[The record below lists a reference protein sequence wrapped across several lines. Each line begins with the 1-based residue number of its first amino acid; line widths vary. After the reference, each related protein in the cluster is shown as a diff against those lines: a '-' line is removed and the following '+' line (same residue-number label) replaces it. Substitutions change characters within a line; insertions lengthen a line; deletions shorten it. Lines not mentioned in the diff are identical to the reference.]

1 MSSPEQGQDA
11 RRSRRF
17 RTRIEADLAQGTTVQ
32 RVYSVDVSRHGVFLA
47 TPNPP
52 RERFLVRVTL
62 HLPDGPLEAN
72 GFVSRRVPPS
82 DTVLPGVGLQFFAMA
97 EPTRRRWEQYITWL
111 SGSGVASDVD
121 DGFAT
126 FVIKLP
132 DVEKL
137 RDLVDRA
144 LRSSNLYIMTPLLRP
159 VGSAVAVVLV
169 HPESQAEFVLKG
181 KVARVRVEQP
191 RGLEVAADAVPPADY
206 PALGRFLIG
215 ADPYAATPLPIPEPV
230 PASDAPRAAGWP
242 GGQPPNLHSPLPDDP
257 YGLLP
262 APVRPL
268 QPGSPLPPRGGE
280 GYPGPA
286 TSPRATPGA
295 AGMLGPGPLPGPMPG
310 PDGVY
315 GIGPAQAP
323 GALPP
328 GALRPAHLPPGVLPP
343 RMPFSPDMLP
353 RSVAQAPGPLPPPR
367 ALPPGELRGPA
378 RAEVRTP
385 FSPAMQG
392 SGDLPRAI
400 SLDMGGPLLDEHDD
414 IPIES
419 SFDWGAVGDE
429 VVLDVDLSE
438 IDGEDLAEL
447 TADGGVRVTSLPTG
461 ATPRPSVPFTATT
474 PRPRVGPPSWPVE
487 APSRRLPDGG
497 DRTPS
502 PRVGSSSAD
511 LASRVASGDLSSR
524 VASDDLRG
532 LEAPPSSLAQ
542 RGGAIPL
549 PPPSSAP
556 PPPDVSPRGARAPM
570 THDAGRGAAAL
581 PTPAALRLP
590 PELSPPVFLTPPP
603 RLPPELPT
611 PTPAPPLRSAP
622 APRGMADAPRPSHD
636 LPTRAAPPRAS
647 QDVPGPSRTM
657 FDLPGLTRP
666 HVDARPA
673 PDPAEPPRV
682 PAPSRSPLDA
692 VAPTPSARTA
702 TEPTRPPEPPARA
715 TPEPSRSPLEA
726 STSAREQDTSA
737 PTRDL
742 DTGRVNAAAAALR
755 ARRTAR
761 ASEVPTPSRPPASTS
776 TSLRARRVSRA
787 PQPSDEL
794 DLPQDPE
801 AITGDLFRSE
811 APPPAPR
818 RVRVAGPVRT
828 STEDDEDEDERS
840 VPIELELPARP
851 LGLIPR
857 ARRTSELDE
866 GSDDLPVP
874 AAPRTTAPPGPG
886 VGAAAPSVAAP
897 GAGLR
902 SAQPHDGPGLPSRAA
917 ASAPSSAPAAVSADP
932 GATASAP
939 TVAPPSGPPAAA
951 PGADPGA
958 IAFTT
963 TPAMAPP
970 SGPPAA
976 TSASFVAFTT
986 APTLAPPAPPPSAP
1000 RSPAAQA
1007 TSAGTT
1013 PAPTAAPTPSAPAA
1027 SRGTAPAGSRGS
1039 SPASAA
1045 DDLVL
1050 DPPPS
1055 PLHASLVDAAA
1066 ATRPAGLHPS
1076 IAAAAA
1082 PTVQA
1087 PRPSARAPA
1096 DDATRTVVGLSALA
1110 PAPLVFA
1117 PSVEVEAPL
1126 EATSTSGVL
1135 ELPTLV
1141 GQRPYIPGVTPGPPP
1156 EIEDAAAAPSPSRAA
1171 LAAAIT
1177 DSGPLPAAAAIR
1189 LLVER
1194 LDPALLPVPL
1204 AAKLLCRSCEDVS
1217 PLRAGRAMGRLA
1229 PFTVYRLYYCR
1240 PCRRFTSVLRLAPA
1254 KDRAVVRAAI
1264 ADLAGDGPTPH
1275 IPIDLAFEVADLAR
1289 PPRCPT
1295 CSSAVRLTKPLR
1307 AIELA
1312 LADLASHPDVPIAL
1326 DKLTCSRCDR
1336 LGLVLELDPEALDTP
1351 ETDVAVVPLDDLEE
1365 EED

>member
-1 MSSPEQGQDA
+1 VSSPEQGQDA

-17 RTRIEADLAQGTTVQ
+17 RTRLEADLAQGTTVQ

-268 QPGSPLPPRGGE
+268 LPGSPLPPSRAGDA
-280 GYPGPA
+280 YPP
-286 TSPRATPGA
+286 A
-295 AGMLGPGPLPGPMPG
+295 AGMLGPGML
-310 PDGVY
+310 
-315 GIGPAQAP
+315 P

-328 GALRPAHLPPGVLPP
+328 GALRPAQLPPGVLPP
-343 RMPFSPDMLP
+343 RLPFSPDMLP
-353 RSVAQAPGPLPPPR
+353 RSVAQAPLAPAR
-367 ALPPGELRGPA
+367 ALPPGELRPPA
-378 RAEVRTP
+378 RLEARTP
-385 FSPAMQG
+385 FSPGMQG

-400 SLDMGGPLLDEHDD
+400 SLDMGGPLLDENDD
-414 IPIES
+414 IPIEA
-419 SFDWGAVGDE
+419 SFDWGSVGDE

-447 TADGGVRVTSLPTG
+447 AAEGGVRVTSLPTG

-474 PRPRVGPPSWPVE
+474 PRPRVGPPSWPIE
-487 APSRRLPDGG
+487 APSRRLPGSG
-497 DRTPS
+497 DVS
-502 PRVGSSSAD
+502 APRAADSGDVRPRAPSSSAD
-511 LASRVASGDLSSR
+511 LGARAPSGSAGSADLDARGLPSSQ
-524 VASDDLRG
+524 DLGGRG
-532 LEAPPSSLAQ
+532 LESPPSSVAQ

-549 PPPSSAP
+549 PPPSWAP
-556 PPPDVSPRGARAPM
+556 LPPSIQARGTGEP
-570 THDAGRGAAAL
+570 TRG
-581 PTPAALRLP
+581 AALRLP

-611 PTPAPPLRSAP
+611 PTPAPPARTAP
-622 APRGMADAPRPSHD
+622 TARPSPD
-636 LPTRAAPPRAS
+636 LAGQAPEGPRATYDPAARAGVPARAP

-657 FDLPGLTRP
+657 FDVPGLPRGP
-666 HVDARPA
+666 AESPAVGRPA
-673 PDPAEPPRV
+673 ADAPPGAARS
-682 PAPSRSPLDA
+682 PAPSRSPLD
-692 VAPTPSARTA
+692 TPAA
-702 TEPTRPPEPPARA
+702 QPTR
-715 TPEPSRSPLEA
+715 TVTEPSRSPLEA
-726 STSAREQDTSA
+726 PARASVEASRASVEASAREHDTSV

-761 ASEVPTPSRPPASTS
+761 ASEVPAPGRPPASAS

-794 DLPQDPE
+794 DQAQDPD
-801 AITGDLFRSE
+801 AITGDLFRTE
-811 APPPAPR
+811 APAPAPR
-818 RVRVAGPVRT
+818 RVRVAVPARA
-828 STEDDEDEDERS
+828 STDDGDDDEDIDERS

-851 LGLIPR
+851 QGLIPS
-857 ARRTSELDE
+857 ARRTSEPIE
-866 GSDDLPVP
+866 GSDDLPAP
-874 AAPRTTAPPGPG
+874 AALRTTAPPAPTRPT
-886 VGAAAPSVAAP
+886 GATPSPLGSPTNLELPIALPA
-897 GAGLR
+897 
-902 SAQPHDGPGLPSRAA
+902 SAQ
-917 ASAPSSAPAAVSADP
+917 APAAS
-932 GATASAP
+932 GANGASAHP
-939 TVAPPSGPPAAA
+939 SPAAAMPAPAPPSTPSAGLA
-951 PGADPGA
+951 PMSA
-958 IAFTT
+958 
-963 TPAMAPP
+963 
-970 SGPPAA
+970 
-976 TSASFVAFTT
+976 ASFVAFTT
-986 APTLAPPAPPPSAP
+986 ANTLAPPAPDPGRPSASAEARATPPSAAP
-1000 RSPAAQA
+1000 TA
-1007 TSAGTT
+1007 TSALVGA
-1013 PAPTAAPTPSAPAA
+1013 PAATAPSAPAPA
-1027 SRGTAPAGSRGS
+1027 RSDAPTTSRGS

-1050 DPPPS
+1050 EPPVGALS
-1055 PLHASLVDAAA
+1055 ASLAAAAA

-1082 PTVQA
+1082 PTVQS
-1087 PRPSARAPA
+1087 PRPSVRAPGGT

-1117 PSVEVEAPL
+1117 PGIEHEPPI

-1141 GQRPYIPGVTPGPPP
+1141 GLRPYIPGITPDPPP
-1156 EIEDAAAAPSPSRAA
+1156 DGARAAEAPTPDRVA

-1177 DSGPLPAAAAIR
+1177 DSGPLPVAAAIR

-1194 LDPALLPVPL
+1194 LDPTLLPAPR
-1204 AAKLLCRSCEDVS
+1204 AAKLLCRSCEDAS
-1217 PLRAGRAMGRLA
+1217 PLRAGRATGRLA

-1254 KDRAVVRAAI
+1254 KERATVRAAI
-1264 ADLAGDGPTPH
+1264 AELAGDGPAPH
-1275 IPIDLAFEVADLAR
+1275 VPIDLAFEVADLAR

-1295 CSSAVRLTKPLR
+1295 CRSAVRLTKPLR
-1307 AIELA
+1307 TIELA
-1312 LADLASHPDVPIAL
+1312 LADLATHPDVPIAL

-1336 LGLVLELDPEALDTP
+1336 LGLVLELDPDALDAP

>member
-17 RTRIEADLAQGTTVQ
+17 RTRLEADLAQGTTVQ

-268 QPGSPLPPRGGE
+268 LPGSPLPPPRSPE
-280 GYPGPA
+280 AYPP
-286 TSPRATPGA
+286 A
-295 AGMLGPGPLPGPMPG
+295 AGMLGPGVLSGS
-310 PDGVY
+310 
-315 GIGPAQAP
+315 
-323 GALPP
+323 LPP
-328 GALRPAHLPPGVLPP
+328 GALRPAQLPPGVLPP
-343 RMPFSPDMLP
+343 RLPFSPDMLP
-353 RSVAQAPGPLPPPR
+353 RSVAQAPLAPPR
-367 ALPPGELRGPA
+367 ALPPGEPRPPA
-378 RAEVRTP
+378 RPEVRTP
-385 FSPAMQG
+385 FSPGMQG

-400 SLDMGGPLLDEHDD
+400 SLDMGGPLLDENDN
-414 IPIES
+414 IPIEA
-419 SFDWGAVGDE
+419 SFDWGSVGDE

-447 TADGGVRVTSLPTG
+447 AAEGGVRVTSLPTG

-474 PRPRVGPPSWPVE
+474 PRPRVGPPSWPIE
-487 APSRRLPDGG
+487 APSRRLPGSG
-497 DRTPS
+497 DVSVPRAADSGDVRPRAPS
-502 PRVGSSSAD
+502 SSGDLAPRAVAGSAD
-511 LASRVASGDLSSR
+511 LGPRGLPSSQDLG
-524 VASDDLRG
+524 ARG
-532 LEAPPSSLAQ
+532 LEAPPSSVAQ

-549 PPPSSAP
+549 PPPSWAP
-556 PPPDVSPRGARAPM
+556 LPPSIQARGAGEAPRG
-570 THDAGRGAAAL
+570 
-581 PTPAALRLP
+581 AALRLP

-611 PTPAPPLRSAP
+611 PTPAPPARTAPTARTSPDLAGQAPDALRSTYDPAVRAGAP
-622 APRGMADAPRPSHD
+622 ARAP
-636 LPTRAAPPRAS
+636 

-657 FDLPGLTRP
+657 FDVPGLPRG
-666 HVDARPA
+666 
-673 PDPAEPPRV
+673 PAEAQALGRTTADVAPGRAL
-682 PAPSRSPLDA
+682 APSRSPLDSPA
-692 VAPTPSARTA
+692 APSTRTVA
-702 TEPTRPPEPPARA
+702 
-715 TPEPSRSPLEA
+715 EPSRSPLEA
-726 STSAREQDTSA
+726 PARGPVEASPASVEASAREHDTSA
-737 PTRDL
+737 ATRDL

-761 ASEVPTPSRPPASTS
+761 ASEVPAPGRPPAAAS

-794 DLPQDPE
+794 DRAQDPD
-801 AITGDLFRSE
+801 AITGDLFRTE
-811 APPPAPR
+811 APAPAPR
-818 RVRVAGPVRT
+818 RVRVAAPARAPSDDGD
-828 STEDDEDEDERS
+828 DDEDIDERS

-851 LGLIPR
+851 QGLIPS
-857 ARRTSELDE
+857 ARRTSELVE
-866 GSDDLPVP
+866 GSDDLPAP
-874 AAPRTTAPPGPG
+874 APLRTTAPPAPTRA
-886 VGAAAPSVAAP
+886 VGATAGAQGFVAHPEQPIALPPSAPVPAAPSA
-897 GAGLR
+897 
-902 SAQPHDGPGLPSRAA
+902 HGPTTHPSPAA
-917 ASAPSSAPAAVSADP
+917 ASPTTTP
-932 GATASAP
+932 GATPAPVSA
-939 TVAPPSGPPAAA
+939 
-951 PGADPGA
+951 
-958 IAFTT
+958 
-963 TPAMAPP
+963 
-970 SGPPAA
+970 
-976 TSASFVAFTT
+976 ASFVAFTT
-986 APTLAPPAPPPSAP
+986 APTLAPPAPDAGPASASAEPTATAPSAGP
-1000 RSPAAQA
+1000 STIGVLTGARPA
-1007 TSAGTT
+1007 
-1013 PAPTAAPTPSAPAA
+1013 TAPSAPAP
-1027 SRGTAPAGSRGS
+1027 SRGSAPATSRGS

-1050 DPPPS
+1050 EPPLGALS
-1055 PLHASLVDAAA
+1055 ASLAAAAA

-1082 PTVQA
+1082 PTVQS
-1087 PRPSARAPA
+1087 PRPSGRAPGGT

-1117 PSVEVEAPL
+1117 PGVEIEPAIEV
-1126 EATSTSGVL
+1126 TSTSGVL

-1141 GQRPYIPGVTPGPPP
+1141 GQRPYIPGITPGPPP
-1156 EIEDAAAAPSPSRAA
+1156 DGAAVAASPTPDRVA

-1177 DSGPLPAAAAIR
+1177 DSGPLPVAAAIR

-1194 LDPALLPVPL
+1194 LDPALLPAPR
-1204 AAKLLCRSCEDVS
+1204 AAKLLCRSCEDTS
-1217 PLRAGRAMGRLA
+1217 PLRAGRATGRLA

-1254 KDRAVVRAAI
+1254 KERATVRAAI
-1264 ADLAGDGPTPH
+1264 AELAGDGPAPH
-1275 IPIDLAFEVADLAR
+1275 VPIDLAFEVADLAR

-1295 CSSAVRLTKPLR
+1295 CRSAVRLTKPLR
-1307 AIELA
+1307 TIELA
-1312 LADLASHPDVPIAL
+1312 LADLATHPDVPIAL

-1336 LGLVLELDPEALDTP
+1336 LGLVLELDPDALDAP